1 MTFCASN
8 PSCAVLVASANQDEN
23 NCVTPVAKFR
33 KYQNRQMRLHA
44 GAFAICHCKRKEPRV
59 CGALLNQTLAVCAAL
74 LTGLLVRLMAALL
87 TGLMIRLLPALL
99 AGLLTRILGLLA
111 GLLARLVA
119 LLSLLRLLIVLLIRH
134 FA

>member
-1 MTFCASN
+1 MRRSAMTFCASN

-44 GAFAICHCKRKEPRV
+44 GAFAICHCKRREPRV

-74 LTGLLVRLMAALL
+74 LTGLL
-87 TGLMIRLLPALL
+87 IRLLPALL

>member
-1 MTFCASN
+1 MTLCASN
-8 PSCAVLVASANQDEN
+8 PSCTVLVASANQDEN
-23 NCVTPVAKFR
+23 NCVTPVVKLR
-33 KYQNRQMRLHA
+33 KNQNRQMRLHA

-74 LTGLLVRLMAALL
+74 LTGLLARLIALL
-87 TGLMIRLLPALL
+87 TGLVVRLLPALL